1 MAAELMHEG
10 GKVWIA
16 GMENLTW
23 PWGQESSTLRSLAIA
38 LQTGGED
45 VDYEWLMGV
54 SGLAFR
60 IQVMHGGLCPSS
72 PHACCGYNAYDAAR
86 AGIDYDHVP
95 YVFIGGDGLNKD
107 DPADVRKT
115 KDAIVAS
122 IDKGWPVLFGSIED
136 GLVVGYADGG
146 ETLLVRGYFD
156 GGEPGFHPLE
166 EWPWGFAVLE
176 KKAESVDRREAI
188 VRSLQ
193 TAIDLARREKTGEYT
208 SGFAALAQ
216 WAALLRLED
225 AEVAAAD
232 EKHEMGIQ
240 HGNAYIYVCM
250 MDARTRAAGYLRSVA
265 DEFGEDAAVHVLAAA
280 DIYDRILGCLRE
292 GHANAP
298 FPWQSRGK
306 PWSHETRLAEA
317 ETLDRVAAL
326 ERQAVA
332 ELETAVA
339 AIG

>member
-1 MAAELMHEG
+1 MAADLMRKD

-23 PWGQESSTLRSLAIA
+23 PWGQESSTLRCLAIA
-38 LQTGGED
+38 VQTIGED
-45 VDYEWLMGV
+45 IDYEWLMGV
-54 SGLAFR
+54 SSLAFR
-60 IQVMHGGLCPSS
+60 IQVMKGGLCPSS

-86 AGIDYDHVP
+86 ARIDYDHVH
-95 YVFIGGDGLNKD
+95 YAFFGDDGLNKD
-107 DPADVRKT
+107 DPADVKKT
-115 KDAIVAS
+115 KEAIVAS

-176 KKAESVDRREAI
+176 KKAAPVDRREAI
-188 VRSLQ
+188 VRSLR
-193 TAIDLARREKTGEYT
+193 TAVDLAHREKTGDYT
-208 SGFAALAQ
+208 SGFAALPQ
-216 WAALLRLED
+216 WTALLRLGDEEFA
-225 AEVAAAD
+225 AED

-240 HGNAYIYVCM
+240 HGNAYIYACM

-265 DEFGEDAAVHVLAAA
+265 GEFGEDAGAHLLAAA
-280 DIYDRILGCLRE
+280 GIYDQVLDSLRG

-298 FPWQSRGK
+298 FPWQSKDK
-306 PWSHETRLAEA
+306 PWSREMRESEA
-317 ETLDRVAAL
+317 ETLDTACAL

-332 ELETAVA
+332 ELEAALAAV
-339 AIG
+339 G